1 MTYHYRKP
9 PAEAPPWWIEWRIPL
24 LVIII
29 VLSLL
34 GKACDAGLDYY
45 HQRRCDA
52 RAAAVLEPL
61 NPWRRHVGLAPVTPA
76 LAGRDFD
83 GDSLIHLAAVQTSY
97 THRYSAHLSEK
108 HVRYVGEARQVL
120 WEKDIYSLC
129 PARCQ
134 VLGRRAWDLE
144 RTYTAGN
151 APSMQYE
158 LLDGGGGTR
167 SLTRAEADSVLRYW
181 KAQGARDSLA
191 ALKH

>member
-1 MTYHYRKP
+1 MYPYHKP
-9 PAEAPPWWIEWRIPL
+9 PAKASPWWKQWRIL
-24 LVIII
+24 LQVAFI
-29 VLSLL
+29 VLCLL
-34 GKACDAGLDYY
+34 YTICTPILNYY
-45 HQRRCDA
+45 HQRRRDA

-61 NPWRRHVGLAPVTPA
+61 NAWRRHVGLAPVTPA